1 MSVEQIRHC
10 LRTRRWVRV
19 ASGVYQTAPG
29 KSGWEVDAA
38 AALLAVT
45 GRGPTDLRS
54 DKGRLQSPPV
64 ALFGTA
70 AARAWEMPGV
80 ARAPIQL
87 AISAPRTITP
97 VKGAA
102 LRRIGRW
109 DERVDPLTFPWRTTK
124 ASTVIDCAAGSEP
137 DGALAWL
144 ALAVQKRLVPVETL
158 EAELAKRTRLR
169 HGALMREAMA
179 DVTSGAH
186 SAAEVRYVRDVERAH
201 RLPTAIRQSASRVN
215 GGSVHDNDYADFG
228 VVIEVDGRLGHEE
241 WASRIK
247 DGRRDRRL
255 GGGASAPGAGPVDVV
270 AHRAVGGEEAGPG
283 DVEDRRCG
291 STPPGPGMPCRPEPA
306 PRCRTGSRPG
316 RGSGRCRAGRRRSAD
331 RVAVALGEVTARDE
345 VDRPSQRRVATRS
358 RNSAHSPWPAA
369 RPPRAR
375 ASRRGRSCHRRR
387 APDLDVGAVVGADR
401 QRAVEGELHVAG
413 ARGLLAGERDL
424 LGQVGRRDELLG
436 EGDVVVG
443 REGDDQAPLDARV
456 G

>member
-1 MSVEQIRHC
+1 MPHSTRTVDWPPLLLAARFQFELVTRGQCLRAGMSVEQIRHC

-124 ASTVIDCAAGSEP
+124 ASTIIDCAAGSEP

-169 HGALMREAMA
+169 HGGLMREAMA

-255 GGGASAPGAGPVDVV
+255 GGAGRFTNRVFWPDVAVTVCATAAEVGALL
-270 AHRAVGGEEAGPG
+270 RARGWTGRPMT
-283 DVEDRRCG
+283 CG
-291 STPPGPGMPCRPEPA
+291 
-306 PRCRTGSRPG
+306 RPG
-316 RGSGRCRAGRRRSAD
+316 CAAELAATAAWVSG
-331 RVAVALGEVTARDE
+331 
-345 VDRPSQRRVATRS
+345 
-358 RNSAHSPWPAA
+358 
-369 RPPRAR
+369 
-375 ASRRGRSCHRRR
+375 
-387 APDLDVGAVVGADR
+387 
-401 QRAVEGELHVAG
+401 
-413 ARGLLAGERDL
+413 
-424 LGQVGRRDELLG
+424 
-436 EGDVVVG
+436 
-443 REGDDQAPLDARV
+443 
-456 G
+456 

>member
-124 ASTVIDCAAGSEP
+124 ASTVPAS
-137 DGALAWL
+137 
-144 ALAVQKRLVPVETL
+144 
-158 EAELAKRTRLR
+158 
-169 HGALMREAMA
+169 
-179 DVTSGAH
+179 TS
-186 SAAEVRYVRDVERAH
+186 
-201 RLPTAIRQSASRVN
+201 
-215 GGSVHDNDYADFG
+215 
-228 VVIEVDGRLGHEE
+228 
-241 WASRIK
+241 
-247 DGRRDRRL
+247 
-255 GGGASAPGAGPVDVV
+255 
-270 AHRAVGGEEAGPG
+270 
-283 DVEDRRCG
+283 RC
-291 STPPGPGMPCRPEPA
+291 
-306 PRCRTGSRPG
+306 
-316 RGSGRCRAGRRRSAD
+316 
-331 RVAVALGEVTARDE
+331 
-345 VDRPSQRRVATRS
+345 
-358 RNSAHSPWPAA
+358 
-369 RPPRAR
+369 
-375 ASRRGRSCHRRR
+375 
-387 APDLDVGAVVGADR
+387 
-401 QRAVEGELHVAG
+401 
-413 ARGLLAGERDL
+413 
-424 LGQVGRRDELLG
+424 
-436 EGDVVVG
+436 
-443 REGDDQAPLDARV
+443 
-456 G
+456 